1 MATTLLGD
9 VTCLIGIKQRLKP
22 ALRAA
27 CKPGRQSVWSTLQQQ
42 HSTCHLPYIRPAVFL
57 HAKKFHMKQK
67 SSPVTSSAKPPAPSR
82 RIAVIGAGIAGTACA
97 RTLAQAGL
105 SVTVFE
111 KSHGAGGRMS
121 TRSSQFGCFDHGAQ
135 YFTVRNSRFEQ
146 ALAIN
151 PQLVRR
157 WSANTV
163 RILDAAGR
171 VVASS
176 LPSSEAHWVATPGM
190 NALVKDWIKPLQAN
204 GQVHFETQVTRIQT
218 DGLSPK
224 RWQLQTEGPGVTTS
238 VHSGFDAV
246 IMAMPSVQAHAL
258 LMSSQIAKPSAGDM
272 LGDIGK
278 VSVAP
283 CWTLLLAFPQAAQPA
298 LAHLGPQWNAAR
310 STHHRIA
317 WLARESS
324 KPGRGPIERWTVQA
338 SPEWSQRHLEDDAE
352 RVKAKLLK
360 AFTEVTGIRAEPP
373 FAEVHRWRYAQT
385 TEPLG
390 KSHLWDAKLGIGACG
405 DWCLGHRVEDAF
417 VSGLEMAL
425 AVL

>member
-1 MATTLLGD
+1 MT
-9 VTCLIGIKQRLKP
+9 KKP
-22 ALRAA
+22 SHAVSHPPA
-27 CKPGRQSVWSTLQQQ
+27 
-42 HSTCHLPYIRPAVFL
+42 HSTNRH
-57 HAKKFHMKQK
+57 
-67 SSPVTSSAKPPAPSR
+67 
-82 RIAVIGAGIAGTACA
+82 IAVIGAGIAGIACA
-97 RTLAQAGL
+97 RTLAQAGHT
-105 SVTVFE
+105 VTVFE
-111 KSHGAGGRMS
+111 KSRGAGGRMG
-121 TRSSQFGCFDHGAQ
+121 TRKSEFGGFDHGAQ
-135 YFTVRNSRFEQ
+135 YFTVRDARFEK
-146 ALAIN
+146 ALAIS
-151 PQLVRR
+151 PELVRR

-163 RILDAAGR
+163 RILDEAGR

-176 LPSSEAHWVATPGM
+176 LPPKEAHWVASPGM
-190 NALVKDWIKPLQAN
+190 SELVKEWAKPLLKN
-204 GQVHFETQVTRIQT
+204 GQLHFETQVTRIQT

-224 RWQLQTEGPGVTTS
+224 RWQLQTEGPGATTS

-246 IMAMPSVQAHAL
+246 IMAVPSVQAQAL
-258 LMSSQIAKPSAGDM
+258 LLSSQIAKPLMGEMA
-272 LGDIGK
+272 K

-283 CWTLLLAFPQAAQPA
+283 CWTLMLAFPQAAQPA

-338 SPEWSQRHLEDDAE
+338 SPEWSERHLEDDAE

-373 FAEVHRWRYAQT
+373 YAEVHRWRYAQT
-385 TEPLG
+385 TQPLG

-405 DWCLGHRVEDAF
+405 DWCLGHRVEDGF
-417 VSGLEMAL
+417 VSGLELAL